1 MRKVDGWACETCG
14 MVYDGRYAEEKI
26 VQCSNCRIDM
36 CENCSTAY
44 LRGKE
49 LCEDCIEDL
58 EELEED
64 E

>member
-14 MVYDGRYAEEKI
+14 IVYDGPEPIEKI

-36 CENCSTAY
+36 CENCSTY
-44 LRGKE
+44 YNMEKE
-49 LCEDCIEDL
+49 LCEDCCEDL
-58 EELEED
+58 EELKED